1 MSAENRS
8 GGGLTS
14 AGVIVAAVILGA
26 AVASGSWLVSR
37 SLSESADRLEGIR
50 VAMGE
55 MKDAMAARPAAP
67 AAAAAAAAPRRGPD
81 PERRYEIALGAAPVI
96 GPEKAK
102 ITIVAFSD
110 FQCPFCGRVTP
121 TLEQVRKEYGEQ
133 VRIAFKHLPLDFHDK
148 APAAHAAA
156 IAAGK
161 QGKFWEMHDKIF
173 ANQQEM
179 SPQKYEQY
187 AGEMGLDVDR
197 FRKDVA
203 SEEVQKAI
211 AADKQEAA
219 QLGVTGTPSFF
230 INGRFLSGAQ
240 PFTAF
245 KAAIDRELNAP
256 S

>member
-1 MSAENRS
+1 
-8 GGGLTS
+8 
-14 AGVIVAAVILGA
+14 
-26 AVASGSWLVSR
+26 
-37 SLSESADRLEGIR
+37 
-50 VAMGE
+50 
-55 MKDAMAARPAAP
+55 
-67 AAAAAAAAPRRGPD
+67 
-81 PERRYEIALGAAPVI
+81 
-96 GPEKAK
+96 
-102 ITIVAFSD
+102 
-110 FQCPFCGRVTP
+110 
-121 TLEQVRKEYGEQ
+121 
-133 VRIAFKHLPLDFHDK
+133 
-148 APAAHAAA
+148 
-156 IAAGK
+156 
-161 QGKFWEMHDKIF
+161 MHDKIF